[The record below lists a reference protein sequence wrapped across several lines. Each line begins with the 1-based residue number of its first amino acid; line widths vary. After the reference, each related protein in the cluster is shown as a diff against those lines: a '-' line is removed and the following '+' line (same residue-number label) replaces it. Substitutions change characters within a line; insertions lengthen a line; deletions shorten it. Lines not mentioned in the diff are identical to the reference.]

1 MVQRRIY
8 NPIELH
14 PVADSA
20 IVIRQNGNSIT
31 ITLDQLHQI
40 TSDLCGMA
48 ADMREEFQPPFGGDE

>member
-40 TSDLCGMA
+40 TCDLCVMA
-48 ADMREEFQPPFGGDE
+48 ADMREEFQPPYAEAE